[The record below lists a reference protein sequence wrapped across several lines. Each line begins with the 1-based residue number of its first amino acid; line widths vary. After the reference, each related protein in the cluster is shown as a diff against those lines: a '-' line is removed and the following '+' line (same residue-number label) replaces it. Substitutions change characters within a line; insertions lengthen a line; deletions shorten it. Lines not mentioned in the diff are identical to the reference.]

1 MSQKKPV
8 FYPCNHPDCQKPI
21 TQKDTKSSRIFVIE
35 INGNTTYI
43 HKSCANRVL
52 QAVDLPKAK
61 SSEDLYATL
70 KEAVS
75 SMLGIT
81 IENKGIVKRFMRLGG
96 AVEKIFGK
104 VNPFFGK
111 K

>member
-1 MSQKKPV
+1 MSLKKSV

-21 TQKDTKSSRIFVIE
+21 TQKEIENGRIFVIKL
-35 INGNTTYI
+35 NGNTTHI

-52 QAVDLPKAK
+52 QAIELPKAK
-61 SSEDLYATL
+61 SSEDLYITL
-70 KEAVS
+70 KEAVN